1 VFGRR
6 QRSSAGGRA
15 VGPALLPVLL
25 ARAKTISMTNDSLEL
40 LWRGSDPAKFTALQ
54 AALRDEGIR
63 FWQTQVY
70 DPAGGFLSSR
80 PYYLEATPGFEIRVH
95 ASDLQRANGALE
107 WVESKDGAPQVSS
120 GPATREDDRLDTRQP
135 LPYNWDSNDA
145 TAEAWS
151 GEDESMAEYLASAL
165 RENGI
170 PSRIPDEQGHRARL
184 CVRPQDCTR
193 ARDIVRQITD
203 G

>member
-1 VFGRR
+1 
-6 QRSSAGGRA
+6 
-15 VGPALLPVLL
+15 
-25 ARAKTISMTNDSLEL
+25 MNDSLEI

-54 AALRDEGIR
+54 AALRDEEIK
-63 FWQTQVY
+63 FWHTQVY

-95 ASDLQRANGALE
+95 AADLERANGALE
-107 WVESKDGAPQVSS
+107 WVESKEGASAVSS
-120 GPATREDDRLDTRQP
+120 GSAIWEHDRLDPRQP
-135 LPYNWDSNDA
+135 LPHNWDSREA
-145 TAEAWS
+145 TSEIWS

-170 PSRIPDEQGHRARL
+170 PSHIPDEQGHRARL
-184 CVRPQDCTR
+184 CVRSQDLLR
-193 ARDIVRQITD
+193 AREIVRGITE

>member
-1 VFGRR
+1 M
-6 QRSSAGGRA
+6 
-15 VGPALLPVLL
+15 
-25 ARAKTISMTNDSLEL
+25 KNDSLEI

-54 AALRDEGIR
+54 AALRDEDIP

-95 ASDLQRANGALE
+95 VTDMERANGALS
-107 WVESKDGAPQVSS
+107 WVESKEKAFGISGAPKT
-120 GPATREDDRLDTRQP
+120 GENDRLDATQS
-135 LPYNWDSNDA
+135 LPASWNSGEA
-145 TAEAWS
+145 TSEVWA

-170 PSRIPDEQGHRARL
+170 PSRIPDDPGHRARL
-184 CVRPQDCTR
+184 CVRAQDLTR
-193 ARDIVRQITD
+193 AREIAREITQE
-203 G
+203 